1 MADRKPGTFAKGDAR
16 INRKGRP
23 KQLDAFR
30 RLAVDMAG
38 QPAVDADGNPVV
50 DADGN
55 PVTFAQA
62 ILAGW
67 ATSSMPE
74 VQRLFIEYAFGKVPV
89 VSEVTGKDGGPV
101 TFRVVYERKRDGNPD
116 PTA

>member
-23 KQLDAFR
+23 KQFDAFR

-38 QPAVDADGNPVV
+38 RPAGDADGSPVV
-50 DADGN
+50 GADGN

-62 ILAGW
+62 ILLGW
-67 ATSSMPE
+67 ATSESPE
-74 VQRLFIEYAFGKVPV
+74 AQRMFVEYAYGKVPAV
-89 VSEVTGKDGGPV
+89 TEITGKDGGDL
-101 TFRVVYERKRDGNPD
+101 RIIIDR
-116 PTA
+116 